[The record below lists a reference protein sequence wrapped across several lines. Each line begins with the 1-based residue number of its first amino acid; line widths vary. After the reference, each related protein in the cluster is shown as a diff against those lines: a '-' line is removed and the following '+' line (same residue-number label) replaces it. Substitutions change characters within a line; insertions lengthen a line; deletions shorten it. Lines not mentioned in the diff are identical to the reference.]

1 MQTDTLLTQNIAH
14 ADPCGRNIENNYVKQ
29 YSRALSLQL
38 TEWSSISAGT
48 RRLALAQKERA
59 RRAAETVDQR
69 NERLRNWGWGTVPNA
84 LLKLLVKDKPLYSG
98 KVRERR
104 ETKPLRRE
112 ERHERQTGSEKL
124 RGERL
129 KIIYYSRRGPTRGEI
144 TLQLRSTNQ
153 RKWLAVETP
162 EERGLRLEC

>member
-1 MQTDTLLTQNIAH
+1 MQD
-14 ADPCGRNIENNYVKQ
+14 
-29 YSRALSLQL
+29 
-38 TEWSSISAGT
+38 
-48 RRLALAQKERA
+48 
-59 RRAAETVDQR
+59 
-69 NERLRNWGWGTVPNA
+69 A
-84 LLKLLVKDKPLYSG
+84 LLKLLVKDKPLCSG
-98 KVRERR
+98 KVRKVRERR

>member
-1 MQTDTLLTQNIAH
+1 MQD
-14 ADPCGRNIENNYVKQ
+14 
-29 YSRALSLQL
+29 
-38 TEWSSISAGT
+38 
-48 RRLALAQKERA
+48 
-59 RRAAETVDQR
+59 
-69 NERLRNWGWGTVPNA
+69 A

-98 KVRERR
+98 KVCERR

-129 KIIYYSRRGPTRGEI
+129 KIIYYSRGPTRGEI

-153 RKWLAVETP
+153 RKWLAVFFFVVFFFYIKRTKAT
-162 EERGLRLEC
+162 

>member
-1 MQTDTLLTQNIAH
+1 MQD
-14 ADPCGRNIENNYVKQ
+14 
-29 YSRALSLQL
+29 
-38 TEWSSISAGT
+38 
-48 RRLALAQKERA
+48 
-59 RRAAETVDQR
+59 
-69 NERLRNWGWGTVPNA
+69 A
-84 LLKLLVKDKPLYSG
+84 LLKLLVKDKALYSG

-129 KIIYYSRRGPTRGEI
+129 KVIYYSRRGPTRGEI